1 MLNRFFGPA
10 THSNLHLL
18 GLSVLAIG
26 IPANKVVMS
35 VSMMFLI
42 LNLLIEGHYKKYYS
56 HLRSNQLFILIGA
69 FYLLHIVALLW
80 SDDLTYGLND
90 LRVKLPLLVI
100 PLAVMAKPLHKR
112 HLHILLYVFTGSVL
126 LTSLINFGAYV
137 QLFGEREYD
146 DIRGMSLFT
155 SHTRYGLLIATAAAF
170 TLYFAFRN
178 RTRFYFFIPLF
189 LWFVFYTYYSQI
201 LSGMIAFCAVLFVF
215 LIYILVRW
223 NRWIAIGSASVLS
236 FIVVFLTIKLFS
248 PLEFDPNDFR
258 NLPEYTAE
266 GNKYHHSFNTISP
279 ETGKPIEIYLCEK
292 ELEREW
298 QKVSEVP
305 YSGTDM
311 KGQPIRWTLM
321 RYMSSMDLNKDAA
334 GFAELTLQ
342 DIHNI
347 EQGYA
352 SVYTSG
358 FLSRYYGIK
367 YQLNNTKDPNEHSQL
382 KRFEYWK
389 TGIQI
394 ARENLLIGVGTGD
407 VQREFNKQYER
418 NRSILTE
425 ENRRRTHN
433 NFLTVLITFGIPG
446 LFLFFWFHAEFLM
459 QNIRDRFLPGL
470 AFISIVLLSY
480 LFEDTLETQT
490 GITFVAYFL
499 ALFYQGSRQIVV
511 ESTT

>member
-1 MLNRFFGPA
+1 
-10 THSNLHLL
+10 
-18 GLSVLAIG
+18 
-26 IPANKVVMS
+26 
-35 VSMMFLI
+35 
-42 LNLLIEGHYKKYYS
+42 
-56 HLRSNQLFILIGA
+56 
-69 FYLLHIVALLW
+69 
-80 SDDLTYGLND
+80 
-90 LRVKLPLLVI
+90 
-100 PLAVMAKPLHKR
+100 
-112 HLHILLYVFTGSVL
+112 
-126 LTSLINFGAYV
+126 
-137 QLFGEREYD
+137 
-146 DIRGMSLFT
+146 
-155 SHTRYGLLIATAAAF
+155 
-170 TLYFAFRN
+170 
-178 RTRFYFFIPLF
+178 
-189 LWFVFYTYYSQI
+189 
-201 LSGMIAFCAVLFVF
+201 
-215 LIYILVRW
+215 
-223 NRWIAIGSASVLS
+223 
-236 FIVVFLTIKLFS
+236 
-248 PLEFDPNDFR
+248 
-258 NLPEYTAE
+258 
-266 GNKYHHSFNTISP
+266 
-279 ETGKPIEIYLCEK
+279 
-292 ELEREW
+292 
-298 QKVSEVP
+298 
-305 YSGTDM
+305 
-311 KGQPIRWTLM
+311 M

-334 GFAELTLQ
+334 GFAKLTQQ

-347 EQGYA
+347 EKGYA

-367 YQLNNTKDPNEHSQL
+367 YQLNNTMDPNEHSQL

-446 LFLFFWFHAEFLM
+446 LFLFFWFHAEFLI

-499 ALFYQGSRQIVV
+499 ALFYKNSHEIVV